1 MTTTNDSIETI
12 LLNALSSD
20 KATNSTAMNLLEKM
34 AKENFSSFLQQLGS
48 ILSTETK
55 DTKIRQLSA
64 ILMKNSLIH
73 IDALQQEWKTKLSL
87 EQKNQI
93 KMLVLSSLASGLREI
108 RSVASSVIASICK
121 VDQPIIQHW
130 PDLIP
135 SLTQNAFNQN
145 MNLRLAAIETLG
157 YVCEEVSLKGID
169 TASVDSILSAIIK
182 NLSDKTID
190 VTVVSQCLKALFHT
204 IKLAEKNFSTESE
217 MKVIME
223 GIFSIGQQYQ
233 TNDDILDKIAM
244 LFIEMFSV
252 SSYYDYLS
260 VYIDKILEFSFHMI
274 HTKYATNERLGLLG
288 LEILCT
294 IGDEELSREPNDKIR
309 ILTSSQGLSV
319 EKPKSQSRKYFNKIW
334 LQLKELIIKCVSMPT
349 VDEDD
354 SEWNLSK
361 GCLYILSIM
370 VKVIDSSNIKEFLKQ
385 LANQINSLDI
395 TDFDNKAKCWL
406 LLGSTLS
413 STYKDDIV
421 RIINQNF
428 YSIVK
433 DIDLQADA
441 KLQKSATFCL
451 EKITQYYVKT
461 IDTNKLDVIITKI
474 LPCLGSTDNTV
485 ANNVCS
491 ILENVIKAFGD
502 KPTNKSSNSI
512 SGYFTNIL
520 QALFVPVTKEA
531 VAGTDLKLSLHR
543 LMTIEKLIDYSSH
556 DKQEAVYQILVK
568 YLQEIEISQ
577 TKMDELMANGANKER
592 IYQIQDYYYTLLRTI
607 FIKYKIPLQPALG
620 NNIWILTK
628 SIFTS
633 RKTVFEEA
641 NLALGALA
649 INMKQNFT
657 PIFTDYLPFL
667 DFSIKSTSITS
678 LSKSGLST
686 LLNTIRSIDKG
697 ICSSSEAV
705 IKTLIEICTSADV
718 ARGNK
723 TIAITCLGEIAMM
736 IEGQFEKYLSSVM
749 SLLFSACEMGT
760 NIGEDADEDTI
771 EFVKDLRFEIIQTF
785 TCIQFAMEEKKNLL
799 VPFIPTIF
807 TFFKNI
813 VNDDKCQRHDVLKS
827 MLSFIIDTITFFG
840 KEIKAVCDEQFAA
853 TIITKL
859 KAYNI
864 PQYQTEIEAQEQVLK
879 ILFSN

>member
-294 IGDEELSREPNDKIR
+294 IGDEELAREPNDKIR

-577 TKMDELMANGANKER
+577 TKMDELLANGANKER

-813 VNDDKCQRHDVLKS
+813 VNDDKCQRHDVFKS

>member
-12 LLNALSSD
+12 LSNALSSD

-48 ILSTETK
+48 ILSTESK

-157 YVCEEVSLKGID
+157 YVCEEVSLKGIN
-169 TASVDSILSAIIK
+169 TASVDSILSSLIK

-190 VTVVSQCLKALFHT
+190 VTVVSQCLKAMFHT

-223 GIFSIGQQYQ
+223 GIFSIVQQYQ

-274 HTKYATNERLGLLG
+274 NTKYATNERLGLLG

-294 IGDEELSREPNDKIR
+294 IGDEELLREPNDKIR
-309 ILTSSQGLSV
+309 ILTTSQGLSV

-370 VKVIDSSNIKEFLKQ
+370 VKVIDSSNIREFLKQ
-385 LANQINSLDI
+385 LAHQINSLDVS
-395 TDFDNKAKCWL
+395 DFDNKAKCWL

-433 DIDLQADA
+433 DIDLQTDA

-451 EKITQYYVKT
+451 EKITQYYAKT
-461 IDTNKLDVIITKI
+461 LDSNKIDVIITKI

-502 KPTNKSSNSI
+502 KPTNKSSNLL

-520 QALFVPVTKEA
+520 QALFVPVAKEA

-556 DKQEAVYQILVK
+556 DKQEAVFQILVK

-607 FIKYKIPLQPALG
+607 FIKYKISLQPALG

-686 LLNTIRSIDKG
+686 LLNTIRSINKG
-697 ICSSSEAV
+697 ICPSSEAV
-705 IKTLIEICTSADV
+705 IKTLIEVCTSGDV

-736 IEGQFEKYLSSVM
+736 IEGEFEKYLSSVM

-760 NIGEDADEDTI
+760 NIGDDADEETI

-799 VPFIPTIF
+799 APFIPTIF
-807 TFFKNI
+807 AFFKNI

-827 MLSFIIDTITFFG
+827 MLSFIIDSITFFG
-840 KEIKAVCDEQFAA
+840 KEIKAVCEEQFAA

-864 PQYQTEIEAQEQVLK
+864 PQYQTEIETQEQVFKL
-879 ILFSN
+879 LFSN

>member
-34 AKENFSSFLQQLGS
+34 AKENFSSFLHQLGS

-274 HTKYATNERLGLLG
+274 HTKFATNERLGLLG

>member
-309 ILTSSQGLSV
+309 ILTSSQGLRV

-385 LANQINSLDI
+385 LANQINSLDL

-502 KPTNKSSNSI
+502 KQTNKSSNSI

-577 TKMDELMANGANKER
+577 TKMDELLANGANKER

-827 MLSFIIDTITFFG
+827 MLSFIIDSITFFG

>member
-385 LANQINSLDI
+385 LANQINSLDL

-577 TKMDELMANGANKER
+577 TKMDELLANGANKER

-760 NIGEDADEDTI
+760 NIGDDADEDTI

-827 MLSFIIDTITFFG
+827 MLSFIIDSITFFG

>member
-274 HTKYATNERLGLLG
+274 HTKFATNERLGLLG

>member
-274 HTKYATNERLGLLG
+274 HTKFATNERLGLLG

-840 KEIKAVCDEQFAA
+840 KEIKAVCDEQFAS

>member
-1 MTTTNDSIETI
+1 MTTTNDSIDNI

-48 ILSTETK
+48 ILSTESK

-73 IDALQQEWKTKLSL
+73 IDALQQEWKTKLTP

-93 KMLVLSSLASGLREI
+93 KMLVLSSLASGLKEI

-121 VDQPIIQHW
+121 IDQPIMQHW

-157 YVCEEVSLKGID
+157 YVCEEVTLKGID
-169 TASVDSILSAIIK
+169 TVSVDSILSALIRNI
-182 NLSDKTID
+182 SDKTID
-190 VTVVSQCLKALFHT
+190 VTVVSQCLKAMFHT
-204 IKLAEKNFSTESE
+204 IKLAEKNFSTEGE

-223 GIFSIGQQYQ
+223 GIFSIVTQYQ

-260 VYIDKILEFSFHMI
+260 IYIDKILEFSFHMI
-274 HTKYATNERLGLLG
+274 NTKYATNERLGLLG

-294 IGDEELSREPNDKIR
+294 IGDEELSREPNDKIK
-309 ILTSSQGLSV
+309 IVTSSQGLLV
-319 EKPKSQSRKYFNKIW
+319 EKPKCQSRKYFNKIW

-370 VKVIDSSNIKEFLKQ
+370 VRVIDGSNIKEFLKQ
-385 LANQINSLDI
+385 LANQINSLNI
-395 TDFDNKAKCWL
+395 SDFENKAKCWL
-406 LLGSTLS
+406 LLGSTLN
-413 STYKDDIV
+413 STFKEDIN
-421 RIINQNF
+421 RIISQNF

-433 DIDLQADA
+433 DIDLNADL

-451 EKITQYYVKT
+451 DKITQYYSK
-461 IDTNKLDVIITKI
+461 IFDASKLDHVITKI

-502 KPTNKSSNSI
+502 KPTNKSSNALS
-512 SGYFTNIL
+512 SYFTNIL

-556 DKQEAVYQILVK
+556 DKQEAVFQILVK

-577 TKMDELMANGANKER
+577 NKMDELIANGANKER

-607 FIKYKIPLQPALG
+607 FMKYKVPIQPALG

-649 INMKQNFT
+649 INMKATFT
-657 PIFTDYLPFL
+657 SIFRDYLPFL

-686 LLNTIRSIDKG
+686 LLNSIRAINKE
-697 ICSSSEAV
+697 ICPSSEAI

-718 ARGNK
+718 SRGNK

-736 IEGQFEKYLSSVM
+736 IEGEFEKYLSSVM

-760 NIGEDADEDTI
+760 NIGADADEDTI

-785 TCIQFAMEEKKNLL
+785 TCIQFAMEEKKNLFG
-799 VPFIPTIF
+799 PFIPPIF

-813 VNDDKCQRHDVLKS
+813 VNDDKCQRYDVLKS
-827 MLSFIIDTITFFG
+827 MLSFIIDTISFFG
-840 KEIKAVCDEQFAA
+840 KEIKAICEEQFAA
-853 TIITKL
+853 TLITKL

-864 PQYQTEIEAQEQVLK
+864 PQYQMEIESQEQVLK